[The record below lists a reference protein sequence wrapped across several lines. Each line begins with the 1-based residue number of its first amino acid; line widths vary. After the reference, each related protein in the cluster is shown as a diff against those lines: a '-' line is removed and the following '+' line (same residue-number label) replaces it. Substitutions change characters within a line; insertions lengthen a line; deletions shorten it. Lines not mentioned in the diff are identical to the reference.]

1 LLKKF
6 GKSID
11 TKELLELLEPYKGK
25 LEKLWNTQLMVK
37 LMQV

>member
-1 LLKKF
+1 MNHFSEDKLNLLLKKF

-25 LEKLWNTQLMVK
+25 LEKL
-37 LMQV
+37 